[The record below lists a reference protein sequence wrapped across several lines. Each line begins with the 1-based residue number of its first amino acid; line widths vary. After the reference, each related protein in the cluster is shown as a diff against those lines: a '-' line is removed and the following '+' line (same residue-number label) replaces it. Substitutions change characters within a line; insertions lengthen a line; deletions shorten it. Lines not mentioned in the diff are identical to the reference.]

1 MSEARAIPGARGG
14 RAVPFDRAGC
24 AQFAADAFAFPPPL
38 PHIVRPEPVGR
49 LVASFVLPLDVLRPQ
64 NRTRHAAGWALAKVK
79 RECHMRMLGQ
89 VGPVQA
95 PLPGRPMVLCTRF
108 SSVEPDAFNDGFKV
122 AVDRLCPG
130 PMGLGIIADDKPACV
145 DLRQWWEPAPRGK
158 GFGLVRVFTGTEM
171 GVGA

>member
-1 MSEARAIPGARGG
+1 MIAMLPQRRPK
-14 RAVPFDRAGC
+14 VPFDRAAC
-24 AQFAADAFAFPPPL
+24 AQFAADAFAFPPPF

-89 VGPVQA
+89 CGPVRT

-108 SSVEPDAFNDGFKV
+108 SSVEPDYDNAGFKI
-122 AVDRLCPG
+122 AVDRLLPG
-130 PMGLGIIADDKPACV
+130 PMGLGLIANDRPSDI
-145 DLRQWWEPAPRGK
+145 DRHDWWEPAKRGM
-158 GFGLVRVFTGTEM
+158 GFGLVRVFTGAEI
-171 GVGA
+171 GVVAR